1 MSLDDSTFETL
12 HALALRKK
20 SDAEG
25 VASASGI
32 DRMAVDAALTKA
44 VEAKLAIAARGAFL
58 VLPAGDAAL
67 RAEYPVRFV
76 ACRDDERFVA
86 DYGRFE
92 IVNRE
97 LKEVVTA
104 WQTRAVGGAM
114 LPNDHA
120 DEAYDSK
127 ILDRLASVHEQ
138 IEPLLASLAN
148 TLPRLSRY
156 CDRLSA
162 ALERADAGENE
173 WVSGVRCDSYH
184 TVWFEL
190 HEDLLRILGREREE

>member
-20 SDAEG
+20 SDGEG

-32 DRMAVDAALTKA
+32 DRTAVDTALTKA
-44 VEAKLAIAARGAFL
+44 VEAKLAIPARGAFL

-76 ACRDDERFVA
+76 ACRDDQRFVA

-104 WQTRAVGGAM
+104 WQTPPVCRPV
-114 LPNDHA
+114 LPNDPA
-120 DEAYDSK
+120 QQA
-127 ILDRLASVHEQ
+127 
-138 IEPLLASLAN
+138 
-148 TLPRLSRY
+148 
-156 CDRLSA
+156 
-162 ALERADAGENE
+162 
-173 WVSGVRCDSYH
+173 
-184 TVWFEL
+184 
-190 HEDLLRILGREREE
+190 